1 MPPDPKRPGL
11 GEASPGIFPD
21 DDAEPVVLS
30 DPAVTKEESPNA
42 GHRDR
47 LKARFLKVG
56 ADGLADHEMLELL
69 LFGGIP
75 RRDTKPIA
83 KAMIARFGSFEEA
96 IAAPPDQLKQFDY
109 VGDGAVA
116 IIKAVEA
123 AAVRLAQ
130 KRVMT
135 KPVLSSWAALL
146 DYCKSAVARAA
157 EEQFRLLLLDR
168 KNRLIDDV
176 VMSEGTVDHTAVYP
190 REIVKLAVSA
200 RASAVIL
207 VHNHPSGDP
216 TPSRADIEMTRAIQ
230 AALKTIPIPVHD
242 HLIVGRAGH
251 ASFRELG
258 LL

>member
-1 MPPDPKRPGL
+1 MLPEED
-11 GEASPGIFPD
+11 
-21 DDAEPVVLS
+21 S
-30 DPAVTKEESPNA
+30 DPAQCSGTEGAYDEGSAVPSSKSTKAASEHA
-42 GHRDR
+42 GHRER
-47 LKARFLKVG
+47 LRQRFLSSGPV
-56 ADGLADHEMLELL
+56 ALADHELIELL
-69 LFGGIP
+69 LFGSIL
-75 RRDTKPIA
+75 RKDTKPIA
-83 KAMIARFGSFEEA
+83 KRVIARFGSYEEA
-96 IAAPPDQLKQFDY
+96 LAAPIDQLRAVEGMT
-109 VGDGAVA
+109 VGA
-116 IIKAVEA
+116 IATLKAVEA

-130 KRVMT
+130 KQAMK
-135 KPVLSSWAALL
+135 KPVISSWTALL

-190 REIVKLAVSA
+190 REIVKLAVAA

-207 VHNHPSGDP
+207 LHNHPSGDP
-216 TPSRADIEMTRAIQ
+216 TPSRADIEMTRAIS

-242 HLIVGRAGH
+242 HLIVGRGGH